1 LDPRIQEIGE
11 IEVLIFSVMGLKLGV
26 ETAQVKGILEME
38 QASVM
43 DLPVS
48 NIHDLIKI
56 CPGPVVYKA
65 PKVLL
70 INHGPWPFGIVVD
83 GLEEIEVVRLD
94 RIQLMPFLIEKCTG
108 TKAIWGSVVD
118 GEGVILL
125 IDFYKLA
132 CCNPLTGSV
141 ENISG

>member
-1 LDPRIQEIGE
+1 MDACIQE

-38 QASVM
+38 QASGM

-56 CPGPVVYKA
+56 SSEPVVYKS

-70 INHGPWPFGIVVD
+70 IKHGSSSFGIVVD
-83 GLEEIEVVRLD
+83 RLEEIETVRLD
-94 RIQLMPFLIEKCTG
+94 RIQLMPVLIERCTG

-118 GEGVILL
+118 GEEVILL
-125 IDFYKLA
+125 IDFYKLP
-132 CCNPLTGSV
+132 CCNPSTESV

>member
-1 LDPRIQEIGE
+1 
-11 IEVLIFSVMGLKLGV
+11 MGLKLAV
-26 ETAQVKGILEME
+26 DTAQVKGILEVA
-38 QASVM
+38 QASGM

-56 CPGPVVYKA
+56 CLEPVVYKS

-70 INHGPWPFGIVVD
+70 IKRSSSPFGILVD
-83 GLEEIEVVRLD
+83 RLEEIETVRLD
-94 RIQLMPFLIEKCTG
+94 RIQLMPVLIEKCTG

-118 GEGVILL
+118 GGEVILL
-125 IDFYKLA
+125 IDFYKLP
-132 CCNPLTGSV
+132 CCNPSTESV

>member
-1 LDPRIQEIGE
+1 LEACTQEIE
-11 IEVLIFSVMGLKLGV
+11 ILIFSVKGLKLGV

-38 QASVM
+38 QASGM

-56 CPGPVVYKA
+56 CPEPVVYKS

-70 INHGPWPFGIVVD
+70 INRGSSPFGIVVD
-83 GLEEIEVVRLD
+83 RLEEIETVRLG

-125 IDFYKLA
+125 IDFYKLP
-132 CCNPLTGSV
+132 CCNPSIESV
-141 ENISG
+141 EKISG

>member
-1 LDPRIQEIGE
+1 MDACIQEIE
-11 IEVLIFSVMGLKLGV
+11 ILTFSVMGLKLGV
-26 ETAQVKGILEME
+26 ETDQVKSVLEME
-38 QASVM
+38 QASDM

-56 CPGPVVYKA
+56 CPEPVVYKS

-70 INHGPWPFGIVVD
+70 INRGSSPFGILVD
-83 GLEEIEVVRLD
+83 RLEEIEAIRLD
-94 RIQLMPFLIEKCTG
+94 RIQLMPVLIEKCSG

-125 IDFYKLA
+125 IDFYKLP
-132 CCNPLTGSV
+132 CCNPSTESA